1 MFLIEL
7 IFKLLDLY
15 TFIIFIR
22 VILSWVHLDPSNP
35 LVQLI
40 YSLTEPVLRPLR
52 LLISLGNMGIDLSPI
67 LALFLI
73 QLFKKFLVRLLT

>member
-22 VILSWVHLDPSNP
+22 VILSWVHLDPSHP
-35 LVQLI
+35 LVQLV

-52 LLISLGNMGIDLSPI
+52 LLINLGNMGFDLSPI
-67 LALFLI
+67 LALFLYRW
-73 QLFKKFLVRLLT
+73 F